1 VFTTRGDWSRVTSKG
16 ECLFQEAGKATHEE
30 LRMSEPNAQRREFCV
45 EGIAI
50 NLKSPRQ
57 AIAAIIGAARQ
68 TQGFCAFTL
77 NLDHCAKLR
86 SHRTFRRAYRR
97 AQFVTADGF
106 PIVMLGRLAGVR
118 LRRTTGADLA
128 APLCAEAAR
137 HNLPIVLFGPNSKTL
152 HRAQARLHRHIRGL
166 RIVDAFA
173 PGPNFDP
180 NSSEADLAIER
191 IRQSGARLCFIAVG
205 APRQEIFAARCLDR
219 CPGIGLVCVGA
230 AFDFIAG
237 TQKRAPRAFQQV
249 GLEWLWRLSS
259 DPQRFAARYMRS
271 AAMLPRLVVDV
282 IPQAISTRLGRP
294 S

>member
-1 VFTTRGDWSRVTSKG
+1 MFITRGNWSRVTSEG
-16 ECLFQEAGKATHEE
+16 ECLFQKAAKAAHGG
-30 LRMSEPNAQRREFCV
+30 LRMSEPNAHRCEFCV
-45 EGIAI
+45 EGISI
-50 NLKSPRQ
+50 NLRSPRQ

-68 TQGFCAFTL
+68 TRGFCAFTL

-86 SHRTFRRAYRR
+86 SHRAFQSAYQR

-137 HNLPIVLFGPNSKTL
+137 HNLPIALFGPNIRTL
-152 HRAQARLHRHIRGL
+152 HRAQARLHRRIRGL
-166 RIVDAFA
+166 QIVDAFA

-191 IRQSGARLCFIAVG
+191 IKQSGARLCFIAVG

-237 TQKRAPRAFQQV
+237 TQKRAPRVIQNV

-259 DPQRFAARYMRS
+259 DPQRLAARYMRA
-271 AAMLPRLVVDV
+271 AAMLPRLVADV
-282 IPQAISTRLGRP
+282 IPQAISTRLGR
-294 S
+294 SS